1 VPNESVVNR
10 LRWICLDIRRDIV
23 EMIYMGGSGHPG
35 GSLSAV
41 EILTALYF
49 HVMHVRPEEPD
60 WLERDR
66 FILSKGHAAPAIYAV
81 LAEQGFFP
89 LEELKS
95 FTAPGTRLQKHID
108 MHLVPGTELSTG
120 SLGQGLSVAVGMAL
134 ADRIDGKN
142 RRVYV
147 LVGDGE
153 SQEGQIWEA
162 TMAAAHF
169 KLDNLVV
176 FLDYNRCQVDGYVR
190 DICDIEPV
198 ADKWRSFGWHVQRVD
213 GHDLH
218 QILAAIEIAHRSKP
232 GPHMIIADT
241 IKGKGVSYMEN
252 RPEWHARSITD
263 EEYDIAMADL
273 EAIGQSL
280 AEEGVTRWPAAL

>member
-1 VPNESVVNR
+1 MPDEPVINH
-10 LRWICLDIRRDIV
+10 LRRKCLDVRRDII
-23 EMIYMGGSGHPG
+23 EMIYAGGSGHPG

-49 HVMHVRPEEPD
+49 HVMRIRPEEPD
-60 WLERDR
+60 WSERDR

-81 LAEQGFFP
+81 LAERGFFP
-89 LEELKS
+89 IEELKT

-120 SLGQGLSVAVGMAL
+120 SLGQGLSVGVGMAL

-147 LVGDGE
+147 LIGDGE

-162 TMAAAHF
+162 AMAAAQF
-169 KLDNLVV
+169 GLDNLIA
-176 FLDYNRCQVDGYVR
+176 FLDYNRCQVDGYVPE
-190 DICDIEPV
+190 ICDIAPV
-198 ADKWRSFGWHVQRVD
+198 AEKWRSFGWQVQQIN
-213 GHDLH
+213 GHDLY
-218 QILAAIEIAHRSKP
+218 QILAALEIAHRSE
-232 GPHMIIADT
+232 GRPHMIVANT

-252 RPEWHARSITD
+252 RLEWHSRGIVE
-263 EEYDIAMADL
+263 EEYGIALREL
-273 EAIGQSL
+273 ESAGRSL
-280 AEEGVTRWPAAL
+280 TEEGVI

>member
-1 VPNESVVNR
+1 MVIDKTTVTR
-10 LRWICLDIRRDIV
+10 LRWKCLDIRRDII
-23 EMIYMGGSGHPG
+23 EMIYVAGSGHPG

-49 HVMHVRPEEPD
+49 QVMRIRPEEPD

-81 LAEQGFFP
+81 LAERGFFP
-89 LEELKS
+89 LEELKTFS
-95 FTAPGTRLQKHID
+95 APGTRLQKHID

-120 SLGQGLSVAVGMAL
+120 SLGQGLSVGVGMAL
-134 ADRIDGKN
+134 ADRMDGRG

-147 LVGDGE
+147 LIGDGE

-162 TMAAAHF
+162 AMAASQF
-169 KLDNLVV
+169 KLDSLIA
-176 FLDYNRCQVDGYVR
+176 FLDNNRCQVDGYVC

-198 ADKWRSFGWHVQRVD
+198 DRKWESFGWHVQRVD
-213 GHDLH
+213 GHNLG
-218 QILAAIEIAHRSKP
+218 QILAAINTAHSHSP

-241 IKGKGVSYMEN
+241 IKGKGISYMEN
-252 RPEWHARSITD
+252 RPEWHARAINE
-263 EEYDIAMADL
+263 EEYHIAVADL
-273 EAIGQSL
+273 AAIEWSL
-280 AEEGVTRWPAAL
+280 DERGVAS